1 MKKNYKFFFFTLKTY
16 NFFFSVYYLTIT
28 LYSIYNLV
36 EFLSIKF
43 RLFNLISF
51 RFLIINFLII
61 KVRALF
67 YIFYYY
73 YFLLLLKGWHF
84 LIKSKFFFIISIF
97 KSIKQRLYYFFLN
110 SYLKFVSVEFKIS
123 NLLIGISRN
132 KFLLAFIIIGITC
145 LIIFKTYN
153 LIQKVLKLKK
163 FFFI

>member
-1 MKKNYKFFFFTLKTY
+1 MAFFNQKQ
-16 NFFFSVYYLTIT
+16 V
-28 LYSIYNLV
+28 
-36 EFLSIKF
+36 
-43 RLFNLISF
+43 
-51 RFLIINFLII
+51 
-61 KVRALF
+61 
-67 YIFYYY
+67 
-73 YFLLLLKGWHF
+73 
-84 LIKSKFFFIISIF
+84 FFIISIF

-163 FFFI
+163 FFFYLKKHQKFETKLSTLLTLQSNYQLISSQLIDISVDLSHLLFLLRFLSSFFYM